1 MKNSTIAICLSLT
14 TACSSI
20 LTGCAETTTTTSAS
34 PGASGSSSPVANTS
48 EGLKLGTLLSATGDV
63 ASIAA
68 PLPEAVKLA
77 VEKANKCGGV
87 NGKPVTVA
95 SEDDQSKPET
105 GGVAMNKLATVDKVA
120 GVVGSFGSAV
130 SDAAAKIGADN
141 KVMLVSPGST
151 SPNFTQSAKEDK
163 YKGYWAR
170 TAPSDVHQAPAL
182 AKLAFDKGL
191 KKVAVISIKNPYGT
205 AFEKEFI
212 AAFKKLGGTITN
224 EATPVNYDP
233 KGTTFDTEIKAA
245 MATGQPQGLAAI
257 VYPDETGPLVLKAAY
272 TQGLLKG
279 VQILMPDAGYS
290 DAFPK
295 SVAKTTEGKSILAG
309 AIGTVPG
316 AKGTA
321 YDDFAAAW
329 KTTNKPFTPYLAQS
343 WDAAN
348 LMMLAAEAA
357 KSNTGEGIKSK
368 IREVSGGTGDGEAVS
383 DVCKGLELLKAG
395 KKVNYQGA
403 SGTVDLDEYGDVLGS
418 YDIWQIQPDN
428 TYKVTGNVAIA
439 DPKAKTADP
448 KESKSPAAKSPEAT
462 KASDK
467 PKTDVKTG
475 ASKEPAKAE

>member
-14 TACSSI
+14 TACSSFI
-20 LTGCAETTTTTSAS
+20 TGCAETSTTTSAS
-34 PGASGSSSPVANTS
+34 PGASGSSTPAANTS

-77 VEKANKCGGV
+77 IEKANKCGGI
-87 NGKPVTVA
+87 NGKPVTLV

-105 GGVAMNKLATVDKVA
+105 GEAAMSKLANIDKVA

-130 SDAAAKIGADN
+130 SDAAAKIGGN
-141 KVMLVSPGST
+141 SKVMLVSPGST
-151 SPNFTQSAKEDK
+151 SPNFTASVKNEDK

-205 AFEKEFI
+205 AFEKEFV

-224 EATPVNYDP
+224 EANPVNYDP
-233 KGTTFDTEIKAA
+233 KGTTFDTEIKTA
-245 MATGQPQGLAAI
+245 MAGQPQGLAAI

-290 DAFPK
+290 DSFPK
-295 SVAKTTEGKSILAG
+295 SVAKTAEGKSILAG

-348 LMMLAAEAA
+348 LLMLAAEAA

-383 DVCKGLELLKAG
+383 DVCKGIELLKAG
-395 KKVNYQGA
+395 KKINYQGA

-439 DPKAKTADP
+439 DPKAKAADP
-448 KESKSPAAKSPEAT
+448 KESKSPAAKSPEA

-467 PKTDVKTG
+467 PKTDAKTE
-475 ASKEPAKAE
+475 ASKEPAKAQ

>member
-1 MKNSTIAICLSLT
+1 LS
-14 TACSSI
+14 S
-20 LTGCAETTTTTSAS
+20 
-34 PGASGSSSPVANTS
+34 
-48 EGLKLGTLLSATGDV
+48 TGDV

-77 VEKANKCGGV
+77 VAKANKCGGI

-95 SEDDQSKPET
+95 SEDDESKPEK
-105 GGVAMNKLATVDKVA
+105 GEAAMSKLVNVDKVA

-130 SDAAAKIGADN
+130 SDAAAKIGGAS

-151 SPNFTQSAKEDK
+151 SPNFTDSVKKEDK

-182 AKLAFDKGL
+182 AKLAFEKGL

-321 YDDFAAAW
+321 YEDFAAAW

-357 KSNTGEGIKSK
+357 KNNTGEGIKSK
-368 IREVSGGTGDGEAVS
+368 IREVSGGTGEGEAVS
-383 DVCKGLELLKAG
+383 DVCKGIELLKAG
-395 KKVNYQGA
+395 KKINYQGA

-439 DPKAKTADP
+439 DPKAKADEKTDKP
-448 KESKSPAAKSPEAT
+448 KENKSPEA

-467 PKTDVKTG
+467 PKTDAKTET
-475 ASKEPAKAE
+475 SKEPAKAQ